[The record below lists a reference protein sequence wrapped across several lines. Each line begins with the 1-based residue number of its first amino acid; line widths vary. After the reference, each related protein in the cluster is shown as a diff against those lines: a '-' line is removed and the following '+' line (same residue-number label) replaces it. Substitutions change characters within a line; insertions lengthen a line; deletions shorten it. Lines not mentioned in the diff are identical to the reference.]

1 MDWPL
6 ALCDAG
12 SVDFTNDTMAGDVV
26 ERKKAFENTQI
37 HFNASQEW
45 YYLKDQQSSE
55 LLMFKNADS
64 QSPASSLIDIRCP
77 SRLVLQPFGFK
88 R

>member
-45 YYLKDQQSSE
+45 YYLKNQQSSE

-64 QSPASSLIDIRCP
+64 QSKFGASHGRSISDKLAKSGI
-77 SRLVLQPFGFK
+77 LAH
-88 R
+88 